1 MVSYLPPFSLKGGSW
16 ISTGD
21 EASRFA
27 RFSFRRHFF
36 QHLGFRLVRSSKD
49 TPVRLC
55 KAEVFIPGA
64 GVVGK
69 RSGWASACVRAC
81 GGFNVFSF
89 YRQSSDCSSNES
101 STISG
106 RIDQHSI
113 SVRNARE
120 ADWAAGKG
128 IWSGTA
134 ITIGWGRV

>member
-1 MVSYLPPFSLKGGSW
+1 MKGGSW

-64 GVVGK
+64 GVIGK
-69 RSGWASACVRAC
+69 RNGWARVYVSVYVSAFVCLSLCVSLCVCVCVSLCMLLCVCVVYTCVAVC
-81 GGFNVFSF
+81 VG
-89 YRQSSDCSSNES
+89 
-101 STISG
+101 
-106 RIDQHSI
+106 
-113 SVRNARE
+113 
-120 ADWAAGKG
+120 
-128 IWSGTA
+128 
-134 ITIGWGRV
+134 

>member
-69 RSGWASACVRAC
+69 RSGWASACVRAEDSM
-81 GGFNVFSF
+81 FSHSTDNPVTVP
-89 YRQSSDCSSNES
+89 QMNPALSLVES
-101 STISG
+101 TNTQFQYETQEKLIG
-106 RIDQHSI
+106 QLE
-113 SVRNARE
+113 RE
-120 ADWAAGKG
+120 YGQ
-128 IWSGTA
+128 
-134 ITIGWGRV
+134 VQPLL